1 MSTCLPVRYL
11 PTYLHHQGMALE
23 IRPEPMR
30 AVDQDT
36 GINASIS
43 WKWNGGMCLLPIQV
57 FVCVCACIALQS
69 PIDRHW
75 MIGYGVVIT
84 LLLYAR

>member
-1 MSTCLPVRYL
+1 
-11 PTYLHHQGMALE
+11 
-23 IRPEPMR
+23 MR
-30 AVDQDT
+30 AIDQDT

-43 WKWNGGMCLLPIQV
+43 WKWNGGMYLLPIQV
-57 FVCVCACIALQS
+57 FVCVLASQS

-75 MIGYGVVIT
+75 MVGYGVVIT